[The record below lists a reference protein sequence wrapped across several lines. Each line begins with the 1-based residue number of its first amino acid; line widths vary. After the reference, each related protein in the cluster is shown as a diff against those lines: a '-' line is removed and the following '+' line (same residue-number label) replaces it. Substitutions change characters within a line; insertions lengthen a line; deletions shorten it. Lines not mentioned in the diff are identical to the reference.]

1 MRPPWIGVGAVVVAT
16 ATGAALRL
24 AMLADPATAPYT
36 ELSLVRVAPA
46 FVVAAVVG
54 ALALDRGN
62 RTGRALLALGGA
74 FATLVLTEGW
84 AHFGLLRPGPPLPL
98 AVAAAWVAHWVW
110 VAVFALLGLVLLLLP
125 DGRLPSPRWRG
136 VVAALGVGAVA
147 LTVSV
152 AFAPGPLDD
161 VYADRP
167 NPVAVPGLDV
177 LGVVGGWVLLGA
189 LVACALSL
197 PVRYRRAD
205 AVVRQQLKWVM
216 LAGVPALAATVF
228 HATLGQNP
236 AVNGPSRLVGDLL
249 YLAFFLAVGVAVVR
263 HRLFDVDLV
272 LNRALVYGLLA
283 AFVTA
288 VYVAVVIGV
297 GRLVGSGADLVLTV
311 TATVLV
317 ALGFAPVR
325 EWARGLANRW
335 VYGERQAPY
344 EVLTS
349 LGGRLAG
356 ALTPDELL
364 PAIAHAAA
372 VGVGAAAAEVRL
384 TLPGGTTA
392 SARWPAAPP
401 SAAPPS
407 AATPTVRR
415 AAVRR
420 AAVRPPHAAAAAP
433 PPPGP
438 SPVVVPIRAGATAL
452 GELAVTPR
460 PGFPFTRHH
469 RRLLEHLAQQS
480 APALSNA
487 RLVAELKASRRRLV
501 SVADDERRRLERD
514 LHDGAQAQLVA
525 VTLRLRALAA
535 GLPDGSA
542 RAVEQVREQVTGTLA
557 TLRDLARGVFPPQL
571 AEAGVGAAVR
581 THLAKTG
588 SPARLADRVPPG
600 VRGSREVEAALW
612 FCVLEALQNA
622 AKHAGPDV
630 VVELSVD
637 DGALRAEIR
646 DGGPGFDPAAA
657 PRGSGLTNMADRMAA
672 VDGTLT
678 IDSAARARHPDRGP
692 RAIGVTRSRRGG

>member
-1 MRPPWIGVGAVVVAT
+1 VRPPWIGVGAVVVAT

-74 FATLVLTEGW
+74 FATLALAEGW

-167 NPVAVPGLDV
+167 NPVALPGLDV
-177 LGVVGGWVLLGA
+177 LGLVGGWVLLGA
-189 LVACALSL
+189 LVVCALSL

-205 AVVRQQLKWVM
+205 AVVREQLKWVM
-216 LAGVPALAATVF
+216 LAGVPALVATVF

-288 VYVAVVIGV
+288 VYVAVVIGI

-344 EVLTS
+344 EVLTA

-401 SAAPPS
+401 PAAPP
-407 AATPTVRR
+407 P
-415 AAVRR
+415 
-420 AAVRPPHAAAAAP
+420 AAP
-433 PPPGP
+433 PPAAPPPGP

-542 RAVEQVREQVTGTLA
+542 QAVEQVREQVTGTLA

-637 DGALRAEIR
+637 DGALQAEIR

-678 IDSAARARHPDRGP
+678 IHSAAGEGTRIVARAPLG
-692 RAIGVTRSRRGG
+692 

>member
-1 MRPPWIGVGAVVVAT
+1 VRPPWIGVGAVVVAT

-24 AMLADPATAPYT
+24 AMLVDPATAPYT

-74 FATLVLTEGW
+74 FATLALAEGW

-177 LGVVGGWVLLGA
+177 LGLVGGWVLLGA

-216 LAGVPALAATVF
+216 LAGVPALVATVF
-228 HATLGQNP
+228 HATLGQDP

-288 VYVAVVIGV
+288 VYVAVVIGI

-344 EVLTS
+344 EVLTA

-401 SAAPPS
+401 PAAPP
-407 AATPTVRR
+407 P
-415 AAVRR
+415 
-420 AAVRPPHAAAAAP
+420 AAP
-433 PPPGP
+433 PPAAPPPGP
-438 SPVVVPIRAGATAL
+438 SPVVVLIRAGATAL

-542 RAVEQVREQVTGTLA
+542 QSVEQVREQVTGTLA

-622 AKHAGPDV
+622 AKHAGQDV

-637 DGALRAEIR
+637 DGALRAEVR
-646 DGGPGFDPAAA
+646 DGGPGFDPTAA

-678 IDSAARARHPDRGP
+678 IHSAARCGTRIVARAPLG
-692 RAIGVTRSRRGG
+692 